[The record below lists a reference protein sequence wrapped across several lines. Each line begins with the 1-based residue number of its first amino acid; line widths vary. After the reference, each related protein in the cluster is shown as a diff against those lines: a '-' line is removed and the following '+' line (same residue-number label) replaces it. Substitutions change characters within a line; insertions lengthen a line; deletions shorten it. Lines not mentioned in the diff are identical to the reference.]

1 MDIDWGVM
9 VQRELS
15 NISFRLMHAEN
26 THAELLR
33 ELTLE
38 LRRLT
43 GQVRDLKAELLT
55 LGDLLLTLSPQRG
68 ELTAP

>member
-55 LGDLLLTLSPQRG
+55 LGDLLLTLSPHGGQ
-68 ELTAP
+68 LTAP